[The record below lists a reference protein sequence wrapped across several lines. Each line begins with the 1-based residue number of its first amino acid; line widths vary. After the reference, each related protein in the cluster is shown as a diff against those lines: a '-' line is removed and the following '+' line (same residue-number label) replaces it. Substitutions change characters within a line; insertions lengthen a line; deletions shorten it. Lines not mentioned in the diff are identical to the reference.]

1 MESGLKT
8 SAQLF
13 SDILK
18 LQNKGSLPPVD
29 DWNPPLCENVQMKI
43 SRDGKWF
50 FMDSPIGREKM
61 VSLFS
66 TVLRFDED
74 GNYYVHNEG
83 NVEIVSGKKTNGDVG
98 INIASQKASIAIT
111 CTGDG
116 NILIKGSSVVI
127 QAREDISLKAG
138 RNISLNA
145 PQTIDL
151 NANKV
156 QANGKSGNIMKAI
169 FHVVGGAA
177 GSFVG
182 RVFANSRVG
191 RDKL

>member
-1 MESGLKT
+1 MAERKNQNWESRLTDTYGPKYSLDVNNPQMGENGTNVFLQRAATDNEVRQFCALDESGKYML
-8 SAQLF
+8 
-13 SDILK
+13 
-18 LQNKGSLPPVD
+18 
-29 DWNPPLCENVQMKI
+29 
-43 SRDGKWF
+43 
-50 FMDSPIGREKM
+50 
-61 VSLFS
+61 
-66 TVLRFDED
+66 
-74 GNYYVHNEG
+74 HNEG
-83 NVEIVSGKKTNGDVG
+83 DVEIIAGKKVNGEVG

-116 NILIKGSSVVI
+116 DILIKGSSVVI

-145 PQTIDL
+145 PQTINL

>member
-1 MESGLKT
+1 MAERKNQNWEGRVADTYGPKYSLDVNNPQMGEKGT
-8 SAQLF
+8 NVF
-13 SDILK
+13 
-18 LQNKGSLPPVD
+18 LQRATTDNEVRQFCAL
-29 DWNPPLCENVQMKI
+29 
-43 SRDGKWF
+43 
-50 FMDSPIGREKM
+50 
-61 VSLFS
+61 
-66 TVLRFDED
+66 DED

-83 NVEIVSGKKTNGDVG
+83 NVEIVAGKKVNGAVG
-98 INIASQKASIAIT
+98 INIASQKANIAIT

-116 NILIKGSSVVI
+116 DILIKGSSVVI

-145 PQTIDL
+145 PQTINL
-151 NANKV
+151 SANKV

-182 RVFANSRVG
+182 RVFSKSRVG

>member
-1 MESGLKT
+1 MAERKNQNWEGRVADTYGPKYSLDVNNPQMGEKGT
-8 SAQLF
+8 NVF
-13 SDILK
+13 
-18 LQNKGSLPPVD
+18 LQRATTDNEVRQFCAL
-29 DWNPPLCENVQMKI
+29 
-43 SRDGKWF
+43 
-50 FMDSPIGREKM
+50 
-61 VSLFS
+61 
-66 TVLRFDED
+66 DED

-83 NVEIVSGKKTNGDVG
+83 NVEIVAGKKVNGAVG
-98 INIASQKASIAIT
+98 INIASQKANIAIT

-116 NILIKGSSVVI
+116 DILIKGSSVVI
-127 QAREDISLKAG
+127 QAREDISLNSG

-145 PQTIDL
+145 PQTINL
-151 NANKV
+151 SANKV

-182 RVFANSRVG
+182 RVFSKSRVG

>member
-1 MESGLKT
+1 MAERKDQNWERRLIDSFGPKYSLDVNNPQMGENGPNVFLQRAATDNEVRQFSALDESGKYML
-8 SAQLF
+8 
-13 SDILK
+13 
-18 LQNKGSLPPVD
+18 
-29 DWNPPLCENVQMKI
+29 
-43 SRDGKWF
+43 
-50 FMDSPIGREKM
+50 
-61 VSLFS
+61 
-66 TVLRFDED
+66 
-74 GNYYVHNEG
+74 HNEG
-83 NVEIVSGKKTNGDVG
+83 DVEIIAGKKVNGELG

-116 NILIKGSSVVI
+116 DILIKGSSVVI

-145 PQTIDL
+145 PQTINL
-151 NANKV
+151 SANKV

>member
-1 MESGLKT
+1 MAERKNQNWEGRVVDSYGPKYSLDVNNPQMGEKG
-8 SAQLF
+8 ANVF
-13 SDILK
+13 
-18 LQNKGSLPPVD
+18 LQRATTDNEVRQFCAL
-29 DWNPPLCENVQMKI
+29 
-43 SRDGKWF
+43 
-50 FMDSPIGREKM
+50 
-61 VSLFS
+61 
-66 TVLRFDED
+66 DED

-116 NILIKGSSVVI
+116 DILIKGSSVVI

-145 PQTIDL
+145 PQTINL
-151 NANKV
+151 SANKV

-169 FHVVGGAA
+169 FHVMGGGL

>member
-1 MESGLKT
+1 MAERQNQNWEGRAVDSYGPKYSLDVNNPQMGEKG
-8 SAQLF
+8 ANVF
-13 SDILK
+13 
-18 LQNKGSLPPVD
+18 LQRATTDNEVRQFCAL
-29 DWNPPLCENVQMKI
+29 
-43 SRDGKWF
+43 
-50 FMDSPIGREKM
+50 
-61 VSLFS
+61 
-66 TVLRFDED
+66 DED

-83 NVEIVSGKKTNGDVG
+83 NIEIISGKKADGDVG
-98 INIASQKASIAIT
+98 INIASQKASISIT

-116 NILIKGSSVVI
+116 DILIKGSSVVI

-145 PQTIDL
+145 PQTINL
-151 NANKV
+151 SANKV

-169 FHVVGGAA
+169 FHVMGGGG

-182 RVFANSRVG
+182 RVFSKSRVG

>member
-1 MESGLKT
+1 MAERKDQNWERRLIDSFGPKYSLDVNNPQMGENGPNVFLQRAVTDNEVRQFSALDESGKYML
-8 SAQLF
+8 
-13 SDILK
+13 
-18 LQNKGSLPPVD
+18 
-29 DWNPPLCENVQMKI
+29 
-43 SRDGKWF
+43 
-50 FMDSPIGREKM
+50 
-61 VSLFS
+61 
-66 TVLRFDED
+66 
-74 GNYYVHNEG
+74 HNEG
-83 NVEIVSGKKTNGDVG
+83 DVEIIAGKKVNGEVG

-116 NILIKGSSVVI
+116 DILIKGSSVVI

-145 PQTIDL
+145 PTTINL

-156 QANGKSGNIMKAI
+156 QANGSSGNIMKAI
-169 FHVVGGAA
+169 FHVMGGGG

-182 RVFANSRVG
+182 RVFSKSRVG

>member
-1 MESGLKT
+1 MAERENQNWERRLIDSFGPKYSIDVNNPQMGENGTNVFLQRAATDNEVRQFSALDESGKYML
-8 SAQLF
+8 
-13 SDILK
+13 
-18 LQNKGSLPPVD
+18 
-29 DWNPPLCENVQMKI
+29 
-43 SRDGKWF
+43 
-50 FMDSPIGREKM
+50 
-61 VSLFS
+61 
-66 TVLRFDED
+66 
-74 GNYYVHNEG
+74 HNEG
-83 NVEIVSGKKTNGDVG
+83 DVEIIAGKKVNGEVG

-116 NILIKGSSVVI
+116 DILIKGSSVVI

-145 PQTIDL
+145 PQTINL
-151 NANKV
+151 SANKV

-169 FHVVGGAA
+169 FHVMGGGG

-182 RVFANSRVG
+182 RVFSKSRVG

>member
-1 MESGLKT
+1 MAERKNQNWEGRVADTYGPKYSL
-8 SAQLF
+8 
-13 SDILK
+13 DINNPQMGEK
-18 LQNKGSLPPVD
+18 GTNVFLQRATTDNEVRQFCAL
-29 DWNPPLCENVQMKI
+29 
-43 SRDGKWF
+43 
-50 FMDSPIGREKM
+50 
-61 VSLFS
+61 
-66 TVLRFDED
+66 DED

-83 NVEIVSGKKTNGDVG
+83 NVEIVAGKKVNGAVG
-98 INIASQKASIAIT
+98 INIASQKANIAIT

-116 NILIKGSSVVI
+116 DILIKGSSVVI

-182 RVFANSRVG
+182 RVFSKSRVG

>member
-1 MESGLKT
+1 MAERKNQNWEGRVVDSYGPKYSLDVNNPQMGEKG
-8 SAQLF
+8 ANVF
-13 SDILK
+13 
-18 LQNKGSLPPVD
+18 LQRATTDNEVRQFCAL
-29 DWNPPLCENVQMKI
+29 
-43 SRDGKWF
+43 
-50 FMDSPIGREKM
+50 
-61 VSLFS
+61 
-66 TVLRFDED
+66 DED

-83 NVEIVSGKKTNGDVG
+83 NVEIISGKKTNGDVG

-116 NILIKGSSVVI
+116 DILIKGSSVVI

-145 PQTIDL
+145 PQTINL
-151 NANKV
+151 SANKV

>member
-1 MESGLKT
+1 MAERKNQNWEGRVADTYGPKYSL
-8 SAQLF
+8 
-13 SDILK
+13 DINNPQMGEK
-18 LQNKGSLPPVD
+18 GTNVFLQRATTDNEVRQFCAL
-29 DWNPPLCENVQMKI
+29 
-43 SRDGKWF
+43 
-50 FMDSPIGREKM
+50 
-61 VSLFS
+61 
-66 TVLRFDED
+66 DED

-83 NVEIVSGKKTNGDVG
+83 NVEIVAGKKVNGAVG
-98 INIASQKASIAIT
+98 INIASQKANIAIT

-116 NILIKGSSVVI
+116 DILIKGSSVVI

-145 PQTIDL
+145 PSTINL
-151 NANKV
+151 NANKL

-182 RVFANSRVG
+182 RVFSKSRVG